1 MDTTINRRTF
11 LASAA
16 GAAAVAAAT
25 GAGIATSANATE
37 ASGTPTAWDATYD
50 VIVIGYGVAGGTA
63 ARHAADAGASVLLVD
78 GAPDGAEGGNSKFA
92 KQLLASGHDVESA
105 LTYLKALNAGF
116 EVDEDVLRTFAEN
129 MVQIPAYCAEYLG
142 ADVHSWIGRTDDP
155 VLAPFVPEYPELPGT
170 ENFDAYTISET
181 SGDGAIWLRT
191 RDLVEERADS
201 IEVWTASPALR
212 LVQDP
217 GTKAVVGAVIEHE
230 GSELNIGATSG
241 VVLACGGF
249 EFNPQMIQD
258 YLGASRLNGIGTP
271 YNRGDGIRMA
281 LEVGADLWHMKS
293 YEPGGAGL
301 MFDPGDGSSP
311 LGAGSIGAT
320 GSTIYVGSNGERYYN
335 ELAESRHGRVPHAGE
350 FKPVDHPC
358 RPWIVWDQTRMDEL
372 AEAGM
377 VDAMPVLAEAR
388 YVTAPTLE
396 ELSEA
401 CSMDP
406 QVLARTI
413 EHFNFFA
420 EQGCDYQFGRD
431 PQTLRAFDD
440 GPYYAMPGAALILN
454 TQGGPRRNA
463 RAQVVGAN
471 GEPIVGLY
479 SAGELGSLNA
489 FQYQGGNNLSECLIF
504 GRIAGQNAAGAL

>member
-1 MDTTINRRTF
+1 MDTTTINRRVF

-16 GAAAVAAAT
+16 GTAIAA
-25 GAGIATSANATE
+25 GAGAGVARAVKAAE
-37 ASGTPTAWDATYD
+37 AQETPASWDATYD
-50 VIVIGYGVAGGTA
+50 VIVVGYGVAGGTA
-63 ARHAADAGASVLLVD
+63 ARHAADAGASVLLID

-92 KQLLASGHDVESA
+92 KQLLASGHDVENA
-105 LTYLKALNAGF
+105 VTYLKALNAGF
-116 EVDEDVLRTFAEN
+116 EVDEDVLRVFAEG
-129 MVQIPAYCAEYLG
+129 MVEIPAYCAEYLG

-170 ENFDAYTISET
+170 ETFDAYTISEV
-181 SGDGAIWLRT
+181 SGDGAIWLKT
-191 RDLVEERADS
+191 KELVEEHAGS
-201 IEVWTASPALR
+201 IEVWTASPALH

-217 GTKAVVGAVIEHE
+217 ATKAVVGVIIEHE
-230 GSELNIGATSG
+230 GSELNVAATSG

-258 YLGASRLNGIGTP
+258 YLGASRLSGIGTP

-293 YEPGGAGL
+293 YEPGGASL

-320 GSTIYVGSNGERYYN
+320 GSTIYVGSDGSRYYN

-358 RPWIVWDQTRMDEL
+358 HPWIVWDQTRMDEL
-372 AEAGM
+372 AEGGL

-388 YVTAPTLE
+388 YVTAPALDK
-396 ELSEA
+396 LAEA
-401 CSMDP
+401 CAMDP
-406 QVLARTI
+406 QVLAQTI

-420 EQGCDYQFGRD
+420 EQGCDYQFGRA
-431 PQTLRAFDD
+431 PQTLRAFDG
-440 GPYYAMPGAALILN
+440 GPYYAIPGAALILN

-463 RAQVVGAN
+463 KAQVMGAN
-471 GEPIVGLY
+471 GEPIPHLY
-479 SAGELGSLNA
+479 SAGELGGLNA

-504 GRIAGQNAAGAL
+504 GRIAGQNAAAAL